1 VTLIDSSSWIEAFR
15 KAGDPV
21 VRERVRNLL
30 LKGEAAWCDMVR
42 LELWNGAAG
51 PSEKRSL
58 RSFDRDL
65 PRLEISGAVWSLACE
80 LAVRARAAGLTIPSS
95 DMLIFACATHHQ
107 VPLEHCDAHLAQA
120 ERKLT

>member
-1 VTLIDSSSWIEAFR
+1 MTLVDSSSWIEAFR
-15 KAGDPV
+15 KSGDPK
-21 VRERVRNLL
+21 VRERVRLLL

-51 PSEKRSL
+51 ASEKRSL
-58 RSFDRDL
+58 RMFDRDL
-65 PRLEISGAVWSLACE
+65 PRLEISGAVWSLACK

-95 DMLIFACATHHQ
+95 DLLIFACASHHQ
-107 VPLEHCDAHLAQA
+107 VPIEHCDAHFDHA